1 MGRKS
6 NAKSQGAPPPPAQ
19 KHSSS
24 KLPILIVVAV
34 AALAA
39 IFFLREG
46 SDPEATASA
55 SQAAVQQPPPQQLQA
70 HKQDSLPPLDIAPAN
85 TPRPPDVI
93 RAAYT
98 FAAEHPE
105 VLSFV
110 PCFCGCEAAGHKGNH
125 DCFVRER
132 AANGDVVAWDEHGTE
147 CTVCIDVATRA
158 RQLFAEG
165 KSVADIR
172 ATVEKDYANR
182 QFETPT
188 PHPHE

>member
-6 NAKSQGAPPPPAQ
+6 NAKSQATPPPQEP
-19 KHSSS
+19 KRSSS
-24 KLPILIVVAV
+24 KVTALVVVAV

-39 IFFLREG
+39 VVFLRQG
-46 SDPEATASA
+46 SDPKATAA
-55 SQAAVQQPPPQQLQA
+55 AAAQAVSEPPPQQLKP
-70 HKQDSLPPLDIAPAN
+70 HKQDALPALDIAAQG

-110 PCFCGCEAAGHKGNH
+110 PCFCGCETMGHKGNH

-132 AANGDVVAWDEHGTE
+132 ATNGDVVAWDEHGTE

-158 RQLFAEG
+158 RQLFTEG

-172 ATVEKDYANR
+172 STIEKDYAKMQNK
-182 QFETPT
+182 TPT
-188 PHPHE
+188 PHPH